1 MNILSRY
8 VLRDFLT
15 YFLLCLTALVLLVF
29 VANTFGNIDS
39 IFRSWESLRDY
50 LEKSGRSLPTVL
62 EFTLPF
68 SVLIATVIT
77 FTGFSRTFE
86 LVAMK
91 SSGMGMTRLIGP
103 VLLVLIPIS
112 ALTYLNQ
119 NYFFSLLNPEAEG
132 EIFDR
137 NQWRVAGDRIIFLGT
152 VNSASNGVTNVQ
164 IFRSG
169 KGPYRISEIVKLEVG
184 SLRDPN
190 WIFQNITKR
199 KHTGE
204 VWKLE
209 QVDRLG
215 VPAPDFPNV
224 FKPVEVDAHHMA
236 LFDLYDET
244 RQLGKTAP
252 QLVIYLLEW
261 YQKSAALCA
270 LFVMVLVGAPLAQLQ
285 VRKGRVAG
293 ELAVTVLV
301 GIVFLICNEIFL
313 IFGRG
318 GFFPPLISAWGA
330 NLLFGSIAGV
340 LLLRVR

>member
-8 VLRDFLT
+8 VVRDFLN
-15 YFLLCLTALVLLVF
+15 YFLLCLTALVMLVF
-29 VANTFGNIDS
+29 VTNTFGNVES
-39 IFRSWESLRDY
+39 IFRSWESLGDY
-50 LEKSGRSLPTVL
+50 LEEAGRSLPTVL
-62 EFTLPF
+62 EFTIPF

-91 SSGMGMTRLIGP
+91 SSGMGTTRLIGP
-103 VLLVLIPIS
+103 ILLVLIPIA

-119 NYFFSLLNPEAEG
+119 NYFFSFLNPEPES
-132 EIFDR
+132 ETVER

-152 VNSASNGVTNVQ
+152 VNSASNGVTNVR
-164 IFRSG
+164 IFRPG
-169 KGPYRISEIVKLEVG
+169 KGHYRISEMVNLEAG

-199 KHTGE
+199 EHTGKL
-204 VWKLE
+204 WKMEQLE
-209 QVDRLG
+209 RLA
-215 VPAPDFPNV
+215 VPAPEFPNV
-224 FKPVEVDAHHMA
+224 FKPVQVDAHHRS
-236 LFDLYDET
+236 LFDLYGET
-244 RQLGKTAP
+244 RQLGKSAP

-261 YQKSAALCA
+261 YQKPAALCA

-313 IFGRG
+313 ILGRG
-318 GFFPPLISAWGA
+318 GLFHPLISAWGA
-330 NLLFGSIAGV
+330 NLLFGSIAIV
-340 LLLRVR
+340 LLLRTR